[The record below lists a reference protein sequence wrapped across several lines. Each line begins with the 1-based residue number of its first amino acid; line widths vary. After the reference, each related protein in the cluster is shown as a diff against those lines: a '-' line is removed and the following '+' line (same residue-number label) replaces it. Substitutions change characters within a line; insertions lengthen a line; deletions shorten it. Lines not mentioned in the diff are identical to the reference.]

1 MSPVSPSK
9 QQQQRTEAA
18 VACLDRLAA
27 LVATWRP
34 NGDAFLIVDDREA
47 WERTALE
54 AEAAVDLVLD
64 GLHAGTLRDA
74 AETCRRRVEE
84 VLAPEPLIHA
94 DTPERIHKARTALGI
109 AGEVLRPPWA
119 QVSLR
124 RVAKIA
130 SRRLDNL
137 TRTCRDRNVRMAR
150 CHGEVYADP
159 QQLAAACI
167 LEVEQIERFSLRTT
181 SNHLRSQAM
190 ARDGLTPRHDGADAP
205 TELAG
210 ANPSPPGR

>member
-9 QQQQRTEAA
+9 QQQQRTEIA

-34 NGDAFLIVDDREA
+34 NGDGFLIVDDREA

-94 DTPERIHKARTALGI
+94 NTPERIHKARTALGI
-109 AGEVLRPPWA
+109 AGEVLRPSWA
-119 QVSLR
+119 RIPLKYAAEVIGTDRRDNLLR
-124 RVAKIA
+124 RCRLQGVKIA
-130 SRRLDNL
+130 R
-137 TRTCRDRNVRMAR
+137 CRGA
-150 CHGEVYADP
+150 VYAD
-159 QQLAAACI
+159 A
-167 LEVEQIERFSLRTT
+167 
-181 SNHLRSQAM
+181 H
-190 ARDGLTPRHDGADAP
+190 G
-205 TELAG
+205 LAG
-210 ANPSPPGR
+210 AGILTAEQVADFYLRFPSDHTQFASRPAEVAASG